1 MDTALDQLQR
11 ESINYPSGKQRGIEI
26 VLLGSKHGRDTRERH
41 HGGRQNHPLNK
52 QKNVWSL
59 NLAIKKPEVCC
70 VEKQDKQIPVFA
82 IF

>member
-52 QKNVWSL
+52 QKKRMESQPSDQEARRQRKSNRAPRAQV
-59 NLAIKKPEVCC
+59 
-70 VEKQDKQIPVFA
+70 
-82 IF
+82 